1 MPSMSIQSEND
12 SKQARLF
19 RALSGRRQ
27 SVGKTPGEALDALI
41 AQEGETMESS
51 AILIQ
56 RFGSDS
62 FFTQNQYD
70 RMQYLFGL
78 SSGLSKEENSELD
91 SLIDVE
97 IEATIRRTDSLVK
110 SSQP

>member
-1 MPSMSIQSEND
+1 MPPVSIQLEEYP
-12 SKQARLF
+12 KQARLF
-19 RALSGRRQ
+19 RALSGLRQ
-27 SVGKTPGEALDALI
+27 SIGKTPGEALDALI
-41 AQEGETMESS
+41 AQEGEIMESS

-70 RMQYLFGL
+70 RMQYLLGHNAML
-78 SSGLSKEENSELD
+78 TVEESAELD
-91 SLIDVE
+91 TLIDAE

-110 SSQP
+110 PLQT